1 MKIQINTD
9 SQQLLSFLRASRFE
23 FKEQKNI
30 VEVELKTDADIQK
43 LTRFL
48 KTRNITQTD
57 SYDIN
62 QKVLD
67 YQAHLLE
74 SNREY
79 SL

>member
-1 MKIQINTD
+1 LTIQINTD
-9 SQQLLSFLRASRFE
+9 SQQLLSFLRVSNLE
-23 FKEQKNI
+23 FKELKTS
-30 VEVELKTDADIQK
+30 VEVKLNTDADIQK
-43 LTRFL
+43 LTRFF

>member
-1 MKIQINTD
+1 MIIQINTD
-9 SQQLLSFLRASRFE
+9 SQQLLSFLRASSFE

-48 KTRNITQTD
+48 KTRNIYVTD
-57 SYDIN
+57 NSDIN
-62 QKVLD
+62 KQVIDHQFELVKN
-67 YQAHLLE
+67 
-74 SNREY
+74 NREY